1 MPLHTFKFSYQANV
15 VILHQIPNQIGSK
28 VALQTIKYS
37 RMKTYVSFLL
47 AISISIASMAKGSS
61 SWPMVSADTISSD
74 DSYNAGC
81 EFYSQGDTVSAAKCF
96 QESAKSGNADG
107 LYVYGLFKMGGFG
120 GVKVN
125 QKAGLRMIK
134 QAAEIGE
141 SAALCFL
148 GGLYESGEYGHPVDK
163 AEALNLY
170 KKASEAGSLDGHI
183 ACGNTYWENS
193 DTAMAMQYWAKA
205 VEESI
210 PYFVQD
216 EQREALAQI
225 TYNLGWYSQYC
236 NYQDLYEATD
246 YYQQSVQYGN
256 TKDAAF
262 QLGLIYLN
270 GASFSESSLE
280 LATYYFKMSAAAG
293 KAEAYSYVG
302 DLMRLSGS
310 DEQALLIYLEGAQ
323 SGNKD
328 AMYSLAELYYER
340 EEYSSA
346 IYWAGQ
352 CPDNVLA
359 VYLLG
364 CTYYMLQDFDYAK
377 YYWQQCVFRFH
388 YADAITML
396 KNLASVGSEWQGISN
411 GLVDI

>member
-1 MPLHTFKFSYQANV
+1 
-15 VILHQIPNQIGSK
+15 
-28 VALQTIKYS
+28 
-37 RMKTYVSFLL
+37 MKTYVSFLL
-47 AISISIASMAKGSS
+47 AISISIVSTAKGSY
-61 SWPMVSADTISSD
+61 SWPMISVDTISAD

-96 QESAKSGNADG
+96 QKSAESGNADG
-107 LYVYGLFKMGGFG
+107 QYAYGLIKMGGFG
-120 GVKVN
+120 GVKAN
-125 QKAGLRMIK
+125 QKAGLRMIQ
-134 QAAEIGE
+134 QAAKNGG
-141 SAALCFL
+141 ADALCFL
-148 GGLYESGEYGHPVDK
+148 GELYEYGEYGYPVDK
-163 AEALNLY
+163 EAALNLY
-170 KKASEAGSLDGHI
+170 KKASQAGSLDGHI
-183 ACGNTYWENS
+183 ACGNTYWVNG
-193 DTAMAMQYWAKA
+193 DTVMAMQYWAKA
-205 VEESI
+205 VEDAI
-210 PYFVQD
+210 PYFVLD
-216 EQREALAQI
+216 EQRDALAQI
-225 TYNLGWYSQYC
+225 TYNMGWYCQYG
-236 NYQDLYEATD
+236 NYQDLYEAID

-262 QLGLIYLN
+262 QLGLIYLD
-270 GASFSESSLE
+270 GSSLSESNLE

-293 KAEAYSYVG
+293 KAEAFSYVG

-340 EEYSSA
+340 EEYNSA
-346 IYWAGQ
+346 IYWASQ

-364 CTYYMLQDFDYAK
+364 CAYYMLQDFDHAK

-396 KNLASVGSEWQGISN
+396 KNLASGGCEWQGAFN
-411 GLVDI
+411 GFIDI

>member
-1 MPLHTFKFSYQANV
+1 
-15 VILHQIPNQIGSK
+15 
-28 VALQTIKYS
+28 
-37 RMKTYVSFLL
+37 MKTYVTLFL
-47 AISISIASMAKGSS
+47 AITISIASMAKGSS
-61 SWPMVSADTISSD
+61 SWPMMSADTISYD
-74 DSYNAGC
+74 DPYIAGC
-81 EFYSQGDTVSAAKCF
+81 KFCSQGDTVSAAKCF
-96 QESAKSGNADG
+96 QESARSGNADG
-107 LYVYGLFKMGGFG
+107 QYMYGLFKVGGFG

-134 QAAEIGE
+134 QAAENGE

-170 KKASEAGSLDGHI
+170 KKASEAGSIDGHI

-193 DTAMAMQYWAKA
+193 DTALAMQYWAKA

-225 TYNLGWYSQYC
+225 TYNLGWYSQYS
-236 NYQDLYEATD
+236 NYQNLYEATD

-262 QLGLIYLN
+262 QLGLIYLD

-293 KAEAYSYVG
+293 KTEAFSYVG

-323 SGNKD
+323 VGNED

-340 EEYSSA
+340 EVYGSA

-364 CTYYMLQDFDYAK
+364 CSYYMLQDFDHAK

-396 KNLASVGSEWQGISN
+396 KNLASGGFEWQGTFN
-411 GLVDI
+411 GFIDV

>member
-1 MPLHTFKFSYQANV
+1 
-15 VILHQIPNQIGSK
+15 
-28 VALQTIKYS
+28 
-37 RMKTYVSFLL
+37 MKIYVTLFL
-47 AISISIASMAKGSS
+47 AITITIASMAKGSS
-61 SWPMVSADTISSD
+61 SWPMMSADIISSND
-74 DSYNAGC
+74 PYIAGC
-81 EFYSQGDTVSAAKCF
+81 KFYSHGDTVSAAKCF

-125 QKAGLRMIK
+125 QKAGLRMIE
-134 QAAEIGE
+134 QAAENGE

-148 GGLYESGEYGHPVDK
+148 GGLYESGEYGYPVNK

-170 KKASEAGSLDGHI
+170 KKASQAGSFDGHI
-183 ACGNTYWENS
+183 ACGDTYWENG

-205 VEESI
+205 VEEAI

-225 TYNLGWYSQYC
+225 TYNLGWFSQYDK
-236 NYQDLYEATD
+236 YQDYDAATD
-246 YYQQSVQYGN
+246 YYQQSILYGN

-262 QLGLIYLN
+262 QLGLIYLD

-280 LATYYFKMSAAAG
+280 LATYYFEMAAASG
-293 KAEAYSYVG
+293 QIEAFSYLG

-323 SGNKD
+323 SGNKN

-340 EEYSSA
+340 EEYDSA

-359 VYLLG
+359 VFLQG
-364 CTYYMLQDFDYAK
+364 CAHYMLQDFNQAK

-388 YADAITML
+388 YANAITML
-396 KNLASVGSEWQGISN
+396 KNLASGGCEWQGINN

>member
-1 MPLHTFKFSYQANV
+1 
-15 VILHQIPNQIGSK
+15 
-28 VALQTIKYS
+28 
-37 RMKTYVSFLL
+37 MKTYVTLFL
-47 AISISIASMAKGSS
+47 AITISIASMATGSS
-61 SWPMVSADTISSD
+61 SWPMMSADIIYD
-74 DSYNAGC
+74 DPYIAGC
-81 EFYSQGDTVSAAKCF
+81 KFYSQGDTMSAAKCF
-96 QESAKSGNADG
+96 QESARSGNADG
-107 LYVYGLFKMGGFG
+107 QYMYGLFKMGGFG

-134 QAAEIGE
+134 QAAENGE

-170 KKASEAGSLDGHI
+170 KKASEAGSIDGHI

-193 DTAMAMQYWAKA
+193 DTTLAMQYWAKA
-205 VEESI
+205 VEEAI
-210 PYFVQD
+210 QYFVQD

-225 TYNLGWYSQYC
+225 TYNLGWYSQYG
-236 NYQDLYEATD
+236 NYQDLYDATD

-262 QLGLIYLN
+262 QLGLIYLDS
-270 GASFSESSLE
+270 ASFSESSLE

-293 KAEAYSYVG
+293 KAEAFSYVG
-302 DLMRLSGS
+302 DLMRLSDS
-310 DEQALLIYLEGAQ
+310 DEQALFIYLEGAQ
-323 SGNKD
+323 SGNED

-340 EEYSSA
+340 EEYGSA
-346 IYWAGQ
+346 IYWASQ

-359 VYLLG
+359 IYLLG
-364 CTYYMLQDFDYAK
+364 CSYYMLQDFDHAK

-396 KNLASVGSEWQGISN
+396 KNLASGGCEWQGTYN
-411 GLVDI
+411 GFIDV

>member
-1 MPLHTFKFSYQANV
+1 
-15 VILHQIPNQIGSK
+15 
-28 VALQTIKYS
+28 
-37 RMKTYVSFLL
+37 MKTYVTLFL
-47 AISISIASMAKGSS
+47 AITISIASMAKGSS
-61 SWPMVSADTISSD
+61 SWPMMSADIISSD
-74 DSYNAGC
+74 DPYIAGC
-81 EFYSQGDTVSAAKCF
+81 KFYSQGDTVSAAKCF
-96 QESAKSGNADG
+96 QESARSGNADG
-107 LYVYGLFKMGGFG
+107 QYMYGLFKMGGFG

-134 QAAEIGE
+134 QAAENGE

-163 AEALNLY
+163 VEALNLY
-170 KKASEAGSLDGHI
+170 KKASEAGSIDGHI

-193 DTAMAMQYWAKA
+193 DTTLAMQYWAKA
-205 VEESI
+205 VEDAI

-225 TYNLGWYSQYC
+225 TYNLGWYSQYG

-262 QLGLIYLN
+262 QLGLIYLD

-293 KAEAYSYVG
+293 KAEAFSYVG

-310 DEQALLIYLEGAQ
+310 DEQALLNYLEGAQ

-340 EEYSSA
+340 EEYDSA

-364 CTYYMLQDFDYAK
+364 CSYYMLQDLDHAK

-396 KNLASVGSEWQGISN
+396 KNLTSGGCEWQGTFN
-411 GLVDI
+411 GFIDI

>member
-1 MPLHTFKFSYQANV
+1 
-15 VILHQIPNQIGSK
+15 
-28 VALQTIKYS
+28 
-37 RMKTYVSFLL
+37 MKTYVTLFL
-47 AISISIASMAKGSS
+47 AITISIASMATGSS
-61 SWPMVSADTISSD
+61 SWPMMSADIIYD
-74 DSYNAGC
+74 DPYIAGC
-81 EFYSQGDTVSAAKCF
+81 KFYSQGDTMSAAKCF
-96 QESAKSGNADG
+96 QESARSGNADG
-107 LYVYGLFKMGGFG
+107 QYMYGLFKMGGFG

-134 QAAEIGE
+134 QAAENGE
-141 SAALCFL
+141 SEALCCL

-170 KKASEAGSLDGHI
+170 KKASEAGSIDGHI

-193 DTAMAMQYWAKA
+193 DTTLAMQYWAKA
-205 VEESI
+205 VEEAI
-210 PYFVQD
+210 QYFVQD

-225 TYNLGWYSQYC
+225 TYNLGWYSQYG

-262 QLGLIYLN
+262 QLGLIYLDS
-270 GASFSESSLE
+270 ASFSESSLE

-293 KAEAYSYVG
+293 KAEAFSYVG
-302 DLMRLSGS
+302 DLMRLSDS
-310 DEQALLIYLEGAQ
+310 DEQALFIYLEGAQ
-323 SGNKD
+323 SGNED

-340 EEYSSA
+340 EEYGSA
-346 IYWAGQ
+346 IYWASQ

-359 VYLLG
+359 IYLLG
-364 CTYYMLQDFDYAK
+364 CSYYMLQDFDHAK

-396 KNLASVGSEWQGISN
+396 KNLASGGCEWQGTYN
-411 GLVDI
+411 GFIDV

>member
-1 MPLHTFKFSYQANV
+1 
-15 VILHQIPNQIGSK
+15 
-28 VALQTIKYS
+28 
-37 RMKTYVSFLL
+37 MKTYLTLFL
-47 AISISIASMAKGSS
+47 AITISIASMAKGSS
-61 SWPMVSADTISSD
+61 SWLMMPTDIISSD
-74 DSYNAGC
+74 DPYIAGC
-81 EFYSQGDTVSAAKCF
+81 KFYSQGDTVSAAKCF
-96 QESAKSGNADG
+96 QESARSGNADG
-107 LYVYGLFKMGGFG
+107 QYMYGLFKMGGFG

-134 QAAEIGE
+134 QAAENGE

-163 AEALNLY
+163 VEALNLY
-170 KKASEAGSLDGHI
+170 KKASEAGSIDGHI

-193 DTAMAMQYWAKA
+193 DTTLAMQYWAKA
-205 VEESI
+205 VENAI

-225 TYNLGWYSQYC
+225 TYNLGWYSQYG

-262 QLGLIYLN
+262 QLGLIYLDS
-270 GASFSESSLE
+270 ASFSESGLE

-293 KAEAYSYVG
+293 KAEAFSYVG
-302 DLMRLSGS
+302 DLMRLSDS

-323 SGNKD
+323 SGNED

-340 EEYSSA
+340 EEYDSA

-352 CPDNVLA
+352 CPDNVQA

-364 CTYYMLQDFDYAK
+364 CSYYMLQDFDHAK

-396 KNLASVGSEWQGISN
+396 KNLASGGCEWQGTFN
-411 GLVDI
+411 GFIDI